1 MATFESI
8 TWQAVGVI
16 ATMLSA
22 LAAAVVWTYNK
33 VYGLG
38 RTDER
43 INNIEHMLE
52 VEYREKFKAID
63 KRFDKMDERFDKV
76 DDRFDRLEE
85 RMENR
90 FNKIDEKFDKLYN
103 LLLKKQ

>member
-8 TWQAVGVI
+8 TWQAAGVI
-16 ATMLSA
+16 AVMLSA
-22 LAAAVVWTYNK
+22 LATAVVWTYNK
-33 VYGLG
+33 VYGFG

-52 VEYREKFKAID
+52 VEYRDTIKAID
-63 KRFDKMDERFDKV
+63 ERFNRIDE
-76 DDRFDRLEE
+76 RFDRLED
-85 RMENR
+85 RMEKR
-90 FNKIDEKFDKLYN
+90 FKMIDDKFDKLYD